1 MDNSDENAS
10 GPSNQPPSEAVS
22 LPPDHVSLRVTYLL
36 TGNPRPPHS
45 LGVLPLTTLVSTLKD
60 KIQAELPEHPSP
72 SEQRL
77 IYQGRPLLRNDA
89 TLRQVLRI
97 EVSRERSL
105 SLCIAN
111 TSQPGNSPGP
121 LPYTLHIVVRPRQ
134 NGAATSDNWISAP
147 SADPIPPPP
156 TNPDHSRM
164 NHITAVENSAT
175 RLQESLARIQH
186 QIEANR
192 ADLLAVQQRIG
203 MQHNNIGFPVNGA
216 VLLPTIH
223 PGGNGPALPV
233 PLPMNIQN
241 LRPPPPPFPAMQPAH
256 FGWHTRTQNT
266 ANYNTPWTQQTPN
279 LNGNPSN
286 PSQPN
291 PQMPQSSVQEFR
303 GPNGEHVTVMTSQ
316 MTVPMT
322 LSRPAS
328 APGQPA
334 SRGPAA
340 APQRSQPSQTPRHAP
355 SNPTATRPQP
365 PPLPFAGFPTYLPI
379 PFSQNR
385 QFQPQP
391 STSTPTAWI
400 LSSPAGPQGFLFAP
414 GHGYFSTTQSSVQQ
428 QSTTPQAAP
437 AEMPGL
443 APLAAPTEPT
453 QQQPRAQMDG
463 AGNGNADG
471 ALVRGNRGPAQPPLV
486 QVQQNAE
493 DNDLFGFL
501 IQRGWLFLRLYLF
514 MFVFSEPG
522 TWKRWAMII
531 IAVIVCLQPRDGPFV
546 RAMQA
551 ARRHLDNLIGPPAPQ
566 RQPEPAAQRQPRPAE
581 NAINQTTHR
590 PANVRGAVQITPEEA
605 AARLLRNNQERNRG
619 FWRDIFYR
627 VEQSM
632 ALFLASLI
640 PGVGERHVMA
650 REEARREAQRQE
662 EERRRAAEAAA
673 QLQATDE
680 GSNQAHENADQDVA
694 GVGSEVKVDR
704 PDEPSTSTSVQ
715 VRDAVGEAGELRNRT
730 V

>member
-1 MDNSDENAS
+1 MDNTGENAS
-10 GPSNQPPSEAVS
+10 GPSSQPPSDAVS
-22 LPPDHVSLRVTYLL
+22 LPPDHVSLRVTYLV
-36 TGNPRPPHS
+36 TGNPRPPHP
-45 LGVLPLTTLVSTLKD
+45 LGVLPLTTSISTLKD

-89 TLRQVLRI
+89 TLREVLRI
-97 EVSRERSL
+97 E
-105 SLCIAN
+105 
-111 TSQPGNSPGP
+111 PGNSPGP
-121 LPYTLHIVVRPRQ
+121 LPYTLHIVVQPRQ
-134 NGAATSDNWISAP
+134 NAAATTDNWISAP
-147 SADPIPPPP
+147 SADPIQPPPA
-156 TNPDHSRM
+156 NPDHSRM
-164 NHITAVENSAT
+164 NHIRAVENSAT
-175 RLQESLARIQH
+175 RLQESLARIQQ
-186 QIEANR
+186 QIEVNR

-203 MQHNNIGFPVNGA
+203 MQHNNLGIPVNGA
-216 VLLPTIH
+216 VRSPTIH
-223 PGGNGPALPV
+223 PAGNAPALPV
-233 PLPMNIQN
+233 PLPMNFQN
-241 LRPPPPPFPAMQPAH
+241 LRPQPSPFAAIPPGH
-256 FGWHTRTQNT
+256 FGWHPRTQNT
-266 ANYNTPWTQQTPN
+266 ANNNTRTQQTLNVSVSPHDPSHPN
-279 LNGNPSN
+279 GQV
-286 PSQPN
+286 SQP
-291 PQMPQSSVQEFR
+291 SVQEFR
-303 GPNGEHVTVMTSQ
+303 GPNGEHVTVMTSS
-316 MTVPMT
+316 MTIPMT
-322 LSRPAS
+322 LPRPAS

-340 APQRSQPSQTPRHAP
+340 APQPSQISQPSQTPQPSHTPHPAP

-365 PPLPFAGFPTYLPI
+365 PPLPFSGFPTHLPT

-391 STSTPTAWI
+391 STSNPTAWI
-400 LSSPAGPQGFLFAP
+400 LSSPAGPQGFLFSP

-428 QSTTPQAAP
+428 QSITPQVAP
-437 AEMPGL
+437 VEMPGP
-443 APLAAPTEPT
+443 APVAEPT

-463 AGNGNADG
+463 AGDGNPDG
-471 ALVRGNRGPAQPPLV
+471 ALVRGNQGPAQPPLV